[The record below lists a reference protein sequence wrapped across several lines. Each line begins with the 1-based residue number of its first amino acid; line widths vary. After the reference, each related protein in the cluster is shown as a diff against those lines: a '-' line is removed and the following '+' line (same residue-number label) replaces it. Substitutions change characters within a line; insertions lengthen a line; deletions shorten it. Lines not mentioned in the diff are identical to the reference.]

1 MPSTVRPNNVL
12 APFMSDLDFSAGTPA
27 CYYWTNAAQDTF
39 IIAYHDVQFWNSP
52 ASLNTFEIILTRA
65 DSSITF
71 QYFTQQGTPSG
82 GYTDGLTVG
91 IENNAGD
98 IGLQYNHDQFPTY
111 NAIHNDLAI
120 LFYPPD
126 STTYQVHD
134 IGIVKIMNDVS
145 GAFFL
150 YNGDPVDFWGLIKN
164 MGNQP
169 EAGFD
174 VYCEVRN
181 QALQVVFADTMSIAS
196 INPAEADSLVFTPSW
211 STTTDGLYRMKV
223 KSLLSDMVPDN
234 DSLMLEFRVVTYPV
248 ELQYDGGIA
257 HTGMAWNGDNS
268 GYGMRFVPPVYPT
281 QINTVR
287 FNVNSLGTAVPTVT
301 VQVLDDDGP
310 GGTPGTV
317 LYETTQIVS
326 LAPAWY
332 DINTAGQNIVIYDGA
347 FFIGC
352 ITNTASS
359 PYFGMDTMP
368 LAGRQTWEYT
378 GVWAPYRENET
389 HDVLIRAVV
398 DHGTGVEEYE
408 LLPGESGARL
418 FAVPNPFERVTAISV
433 PLSQRVVHIYD
444 AAGRR
449 VRTLAAENGQAFWD
463 GMNDEQ
469 RKVSQGI
476 YFGIAGEE
484 MVKLILLK

>member
-1 MPSTVRPNNVL
+1 
-12 APFMSDLDFSAGTPA
+12 
-27 CYYWTNAAQDTF
+27 
-39 IIAYHDVQFWNSP
+39 
-52 ASLNTFEIILTRA
+52 
-65 DSSITF
+65 
-71 QYFTQQGTPSG
+71 
-82 GYTDGLTVG
+82 
-91 IENNAGD
+91 
-98 IGLQYNHDQFPTY
+98 
-111 NAIHNDLAI
+111 
-120 LFYPPD
+120 
-126 STTYQVHD
+126 
-134 IGIVKIMNDVS
+134 MNDVS

-223 KSLLSDMVPDN
+223 KSLLGDMVPDN

-463 GMNDEQ
+463 GVNDEQ